1 MVEIDTSLILSIG
14 ANPADSDSSEE
25 EGSTSMALVNLIMWV
40 VMSVLQDLACTL
52 HFTDAFND
60 TKQLQILFSRPVGFR
75 IVSSI
80 LNDLLSV
87 AGAPIALRKALSA
100 RDSEVTGTVMT
111 AVTVSVGQLITRLS
125 SCVNLC
131 FIQISAT
138 HLGSNPAFV
147 HGELIVV
154 GSATLHTTVTKLL
167 HQIYCGAPK
176 EDAKLLLRHWPF
188 LDDLKNHLSAVLGM
202 SVASG
207 ETEVIST

>member
-40 VMSVLQDLACTL
+40 VMSVLQDLAGTL

-60 TKQLQILFSRPVGFR
+60 RILFYRPVGVR
-75 IVSSI
+75 IVRSI